1 MTLRGG
7 LPVPAAALIVDGEVE
22 VFQIPNIRFEISTWF
37 GILVTL
43 LDIVVSLIA
52 SGHVLL
58 TKRNPRSAVSWIGLI
73 WLSPII
79 GTVLYVMLGINRINR
94 RGRSLQQRRKLK
106 VQNFAEMAEPVEPRS
121 AKTPE
126 DWQLRSLEH
135 LGGSVTN
142 LPLLQGNQIEPLESG
157 DETYPA
163 MLAAIEGASRTVSLC
178 SYLFNNDD
186 AGKQFVGA
194 LQRAVDRGV
203 EVRVLVDD
211 VGARYNWPTILK
223 VLKST
228 DIKHAAFLPTSTP
241 LRLPFFNLRNHRK
254 IMVVD
259 GSIAF
264 TGGMNILAD
273 YQESLDPPKLKRDL
287 HFRVQGPIV
296 KTLQRVF
303 ADDWSF
309 TTGEILR
316 GEGWFP
322 RLEKEGSVFSR
333 AVMDGPDN
341 DTDPLQNMILG
352 GLGEARRSVLLV
364 TPYFL
369 PDEALISALQV
380 TAMRGVEVD
389 ILLPSQNNLAF
400 VKWASTSL
408 IEQVLEGGCR
418 VWWTSPPFDHTKLMV
433 VDGSW
438 TFLGSANLDPR
449 SLRLNFEL
457 NLECYCPELAS
468 KLLKIL
474 SAHKQSAEAVTLDSI
489 RQRSLPAKLR
499 DGAAGLFFPYL

>member
-1 MTLRGG
+1 
-7 LPVPAAALIVDGEVE
+7 
-22 VFQIPNIRFEISTWF
+22 VFSFPNIRFEVSTGLGF
-37 GILVTL
+37 LITL
-43 LDIVVSLIA
+43 LDIVISLVA

-73 WLSPII
+73 WLSPMI

-94 RGRSLQQRRKLK
+94 RGRSLQQKRKLK
-106 VQNFAEMAEPVEPRS
+106 AQMFAEMAEPVEPRT
-121 AKTPE
+121 AKTPVE
-126 DWQLRSLEH
+126 WGLRSLEF
-135 LGGSVTN
+135 LGGSVTH
-142 LPLLQGNQIEPLESG
+142 LPLLPGNEIDALESG
-157 DETYPA
+157 NETYPA
-163 MLAAIEGASRTVSLC
+163 MRAAIDEASRTVSLC
-178 SYLFNNDD
+178 SYLFYNDTV
-186 AGKQFVGA
+186 GKLFVEA

-203 EVRVLVDD
+203 EVRVLIDD

-223 VLKST
+223 VLQAT
-228 DIKHAAFLPTSTP
+228 NIKHAAFLPTSTP

-254 IMVVD
+254 IMVID
-259 GSIAF
+259 GNLAF

-273 YQESLDPPKLKRDL
+273 YQASLNPPKPKRDL
-287 HFRVQGPIV
+287 HFRVKGPIV

-309 TTGEILR
+309 TTGEVLR
-316 GEGWFP
+316 GDGWFP
-322 RLEKEGSVFSR
+322 RLEPQGSVFAR
-333 AVMDGPDN
+333 VVMDGPDN
-341 DTDPLQNMILG
+341 DSNLLQDMILG
-352 GLGEARRSVLLV
+352 GLGEARTRVLLV

-380 TAMRGVEVD
+380 AAMRGVEVD

-418 VWWTSPPFDHTKLMV
+418 VWWTKPPFDHTKLMV
-433 VDGSW
+433 VDGCW

-457 NLECYCPELAS
+457 NLECYSPDLAS

-474 SAHKQSAEAVTLDSI
+474 EAHKKAAEPATLESI
-489 RQRSLPAKLR
+489 RQRALPAKLR
-499 DGAAGLFFPYL
+499 DGVAGLFFPYL